1 MSCHPVEIS
10 GSACNLHP
18 WEFSPTLPH
27 CREDAEPVGRL
38 SVARD
43 EAVLAEQPC
52 LHTELRWVCGNGVG
66 VVGEVPGGTLPS
78 EWVQSQLY
86 GGES

>member
-66 VVGEVPGGTLPS
+66 GGWGGTGRDFAIRMGP
-78 EWVQSQLY
+78 
-86 GGES
+86 ESAVWG